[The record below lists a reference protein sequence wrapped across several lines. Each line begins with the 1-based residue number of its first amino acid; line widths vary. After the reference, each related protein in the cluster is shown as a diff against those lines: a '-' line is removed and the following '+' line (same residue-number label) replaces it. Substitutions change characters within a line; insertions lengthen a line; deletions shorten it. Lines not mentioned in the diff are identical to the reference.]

1 MMKKLTWKGFSAF
14 LLACALLPAPYA
26 GAAETVKA
34 GDVYVTATRVER
46 ELQQVPMSLTVMT
59 AEDVQKSGARTVG
72 ELLQDV
78 PGVQIQNDGSQGL
91 KRVSIRGE
99 DAFRTLVLID
109 GQKISEHKSMSG
121 SPLLVDASRIERIE
135 VIKGPA
141 SVLYGSD
148 AIGGVVNVI
157 TKKGGQKPI
166 EGEAWLGFNGASR
179 GFSEGMAIRGNID
192 GLKYSF
198 SGSHSDQGNIHTPDG
213 ELDNTNFRQ
222 TDVSGFVSY
231 DFSDHFTVGA
241 GIDYY
246 KGAFNSTAMEYVNDP
261 NSDFFVR
268 VPKWNRTKYY
278 TFAELKDVSE
288 YLSRVRFDAYYQ
300 KSEKDM
306 QNYVESGM
314 LKGSIVNYNGMSV
327 PLTDNGYVIMDNYAN
342 NIIRSKGF
350 SLQTD
355 WQLGDN
361 HFLVAGYEVN
371 YDKLNSVGRTDMDMK
386 MAFMPGMAADGFT
399 PMGPHMF
406 GKVGASNDFVT
417 DKFYDGNQ
425 LNQSVFLSMESQL
438 PADLTLTYGVRWT
451 HVKTELTRGDEYRT
465 GVAGMTYFAPDGTRE
480 MLGSFMGKPGAH
492 KQYDGSLSGGAP
504 TGDDS
509 ESRPV
514 FNVGLVWTGIEDLA
528 LRASWAQ
535 GFRVPNLTEK
545 YIGTAMGG
553 GTVWGNPDLDPETSN
568 NFEIGARWN
577 PGKTNLDVALFYS
590 DADDYIASVLLPN
603 SEEEYTYTNVASAKT
618 FGTELS
624 LNHSFDTSWGQ
635 FTPYVTATWMRRQ
648 YDDGDGWKTYDT
660 ATPAL
665 VGRYGVRYAK
675 ALHPQCDF
683 RADIFGRSQS
693 ATKYASKD
701 GSSDYEL
708 GGFTTANISL
718 GFDFGQNKEF
728 SLIAEVLNIFDKRYQ
743 YNNAIMEPGVHANVK
758 LTYKF

>member
-1 MMKKLTWKGFSAF
+1 MKIKKTTWKGLSAF

-91 KRVSIRGE
+91 KRISIRGE

-121 SPLLVDASRIERIE
+121 SPILIDASRIERVE

-148 AIGGVVNVI
+148 AIGGVVNII
-157 TKKGGQKPI
+157 TKKGGQKPV
-166 EGEAWLGFNGASR
+166 EGEFWTGFNGASR
-179 GFSEGMAIRGNID
+179 GWSEGAALRGNVD
-192 GLKYSF
+192 GFKYRF
-198 SGSHSDQGNIHTPDG
+198 SASHSDQGNIHTPDG

-231 DFSDHFTVGA
+231 DFTDKFTLGA

-246 KGAFNSTAMEYVNDP
+246 KGAFNSTAIEYVNDP

-288 YLSRVRFDAYYQ
+288 YLTRVRFDAYYQ

-306 QNYVESGM
+306 RNYVAQSAPEAS
-314 LKGSIVNYNGMSV
+314 
-327 PLTDNGYVIMDNYAN
+327 VIMDNYAN
-342 NIIRSKGF
+342 NIVRSKGI

-355 WQLGDN
+355 WQLGAN
-361 HFLVAGYEVN
+361 NYLVAGYEVN
-371 YDKLNSVGRTDMDMK
+371 YDKLDSVGRTI
-386 MAFMPGMAADGFT
+386 FNNNVAASPAMSIIINKDT
-399 PMGPHMF
+399 A
-406 GKVGASNDFVT
+406 KY
-417 DKFYDGNQ
+417 YDGSQ
-425 LNQSVFLSMESQL
+425 LNQSLFASMETQL
-438 PADLTLTYGVRWT
+438 PGSLALTYGVRWT
-451 HVKTELTRGDEYRT
+451 HVKTELTRGMEVADPYTGTMSMMGGMVTRPMFDYSGQIDE
-465 GVAGMTYFAPDGTRE
+465 
-480 MLGSFMGKPGAH
+480 KP
-492 KQYDGSLSGGAP
+492 L
-504 TGDDS
+504 GDDS

-635 FTPYVTATWMRRQ
+635 FTPYATATWMRRQ

-708 GGFTTANISL
+708 GGFTTANISF
-718 GFDFGQNKEF
+718 GFDFGQKKEF
-728 SLIAEVLNIFDKRYQ
+728 SLVTEVLNIFDKRYQ

>member
-121 SPLLVDASRIERIE
+121 APLLIDASRIERIE

-148 AIGGVVNVI
+148 AIGGVVNII
-157 TKKGGQKPI
+157 TKKGGGKPV
-166 EGEAWLGFNGASR
+166 EGEVWTGFSGASR
-179 GFSEGMAIRGNID
+179 GWSEGLALRGNAD

-198 SGSHSDQGNIHTPDG
+198 SASHSDQGDIHTPDG
-213 ELDNTNFRQ
+213 KVDNTNFRQ

-246 KGAFNSTAMEYVNDP
+246 KGAFNSQSMTMEGFSVE
-261 NSDFFVR
+261 
-268 VPKWNRTKYY
+268 VPKWNREKYY
-278 TFAELKDVSE
+278 AFAEGKDISE
-288 YLSRVRFDAYYQ
+288 HLSRVRFDVFYQ
-300 KSEKDM
+300 KTEKDM
-306 QNYVESGM
+306 TNT
-314 LKGSIVNYNGMSV
+314 V
-327 PLTDNGYVIMDNYAN
+327 PLGMAGMFGSEAYLVMPAN
-342 NIIRSKGF
+342 NLTRTKGL

-355 WQLGDN
+355 WQLGAAN
-361 HFLVAGYEVN
+361 YLIAGYELEH
-371 YDKLNSVGRTDMDMK
+371 DKLDSFGSSHGGVFRS
-386 MAFMPGMAADGFT
+386 GM
-399 PMGPHMF
+399 MGQLFGEYGMMF
-406 GKVGASNDFVT
+406 NK
-417 DKFYDGNQ
+417 DKFYVGSQ
-425 LNQSVFLSMESQL
+425 LRQSAFASMETSL
-438 PADLTLTYGVRWT
+438 PHDLTLTYGVRYT
-451 HVKTELTRGDEYRT
+451 HVKSELERGDVYD
-465 GVAGMTYFAPDGTRE
+465 YQKSAPDRVFNAADS
-480 MLGSFMGKPGAH
+480 LAPGE
-492 KQYDGSLSGGAP
+492 D
-504 TGDDS
+504 T

-535 GFRVPNLTEK
+535 GFRVPILTEK
-545 YIGTAMGG
+545 YIGTSMGSSS
-553 GTVWGNPDLDPETSN
+553 TTFGNPALDPETSD
-568 NFEIGARWN
+568 NFELGMRWN
-577 PGKTNLDVALFYS
+577 RGGLNMDTAVFYS
-590 DADDYIASVLLPN
+590 IADNYIASLPYIG
-603 SEEEYTYTNVASAKT
+603 SDYRYENVASAKT
-618 FGTELS
+618 FGAEAALS
-624 LNHSFDTSWGQ
+624 HTFNTSWGQ

-665 VGRYGVRYAK
+665 FGRYGLRYAK

-683 RADIFGRSQS
+683 WVDLYGRSQS

-701 GSSDYEL
+701 GANDYEL
-708 GGFTTANISL
+708 GGFTTANVAF
-718 GFDFGQNKEF
+718 GFDFGQKKEF
-728 SLIAEVLNIFDKRYQ
+728 SLVTEVLNIFDKRYQ
-743 YNNAIMEPGVHANVK
+743 YNSAIMEPGIHANVK
-758 LTYKF
+758 LSYKF

>member
-1 MMKKLTWKGFSAF
+1 MMKKLTWKGLSAF

-59 AEDVQKSGARTVG
+59 AEDVKNSGARTVG

-222 TDVSGFVSY
+222 TDVAGFMSY

-288 YLSRVRFDAYYQ
+288 YLTRVRLDAYYQ

-306 QNYVESGM
+306 RNYVATTMQIGPMSRQM
-314 LKGSIVNYNGMSV
+314 IV
-327 PLTDNGYVIMDNYAN
+327 DNFAH
-342 NIIRSKGF
+342 NIIRSKGL
-350 SLQTD
+350 SLQSD
-355 WQLGDN
+355 WQLGDK
-361 HFLVAGYEVN
+361 HFLVAGYELN
-371 YDKLNSVGRTDMDMK
+371 YDKLNSIGR
-386 MAFMPGMAADGFT
+386 ADVT
-399 PMGPHMF
+399 PPMGAF
-406 GKVGASNDFVT
+406 TTTN
-417 DKFYDGNQ
+417 KFYDGNQ
-425 LNQSVFLSMESQL
+425 LNQSLFASMETQL

-451 HVKTELTRGDEYRT
+451 HVKTELTRGEEISRS
-465 GVAGMTYFAPDGTRE
+465 GIE
-480 MLGSFMGKPGAH
+480 KH
-492 KQYDGSLSGGAP
+492 SL
-504 TGDDS
+504 GDDS

-708 GGFTTANISL
+708 GGFTTANISF

-728 SLIAEVLNIFDKRYQ
+728 SLITEVLNIFDKRYQ

>member
-1 MMKKLTWKGFSAF
+1 MILRQ
-14 LLACALLPAPYA
+14 LPQM
-26 GAAETVKA
+26 G
-34 GDVYVTATRVER
+34 
-46 ELQQVPMSLTVMT
+46 VM
-59 AEDVQKSGARTVG
+59 
-72 ELLQDV
+72 
-78 PGVQIQNDGSQGL
+78 
-91 KRVSIRGE
+91 
-99 DAFRTLVLID
+99 F
-109 GQKISEHKSMSG
+109 
-121 SPLLVDASRIERIE
+121 
-135 VIKGPA
+135 
-141 SVLYGSD
+141 
-148 AIGGVVNVI
+148 
-157 TKKGGQKPI
+157 
-166 EGEAWLGFNGASR
+166 
-179 GFSEGMAIRGNID
+179 
-192 GLKYSF
+192 
-198 SGSHSDQGNIHTPDG
+198 
-213 ELDNTNFRQ
+213 
-222 TDVSGFVSY
+222 
-231 DFSDHFTVGA
+231 
-241 GIDYY
+241 
-246 KGAFNSTAMEYVNDP
+246 
-261 NSDFFVR
+261 
-268 VPKWNRTKYY
+268 Y
-278 TFAELKDVSE
+278 T
-288 YLSRVRFDAYYQ
+288 
-300 KSEKDM
+300 
-306 QNYVESGM
+306 
-314 LKGSIVNYNGMSV
+314 
-327 PLTDNGYVIMDNYAN
+327 
-342 NIIRSKGF
+342 
-350 SLQTD
+350 
-355 WQLGDN
+355 
-361 HFLVAGYEVN
+361 
-371 YDKLNSVGRTDMDMK
+371 DKL
-386 MAFMPGMAADGFT
+386 
-399 PMGPHMF
+399 
-406 GKVGASNDFVT
+406 
-417 DKFYDGNQ
+417 YEGNQ
-425 LNQSVFLSMESQL
+425 LNQSVFASMETQL

-451 HVKTELTRGDEYRT
+451 HVKTELTRGE
-465 GVAGMTYFAPDGTRE
+465 E
-480 MLGSFMGKPGAH
+480 LGSSPNVGNTI
-492 KQYDGSLSGGAP
+492 LP

>member
-1 MMKKLTWKGFSAF
+1 
-14 LLACALLPAPYA
+14 
-26 GAAETVKA
+26 
-34 GDVYVTATRVER
+34 
-46 ELQQVPMSLTVMT
+46 VMT

-222 TDVSGFVSY
+222 TDVAGFLSY

-278 TFAELKDVSE
+278 AFAELKDVSDC
-288 YLSRVRFDAYYQ
+288 LTRVRFDTYYQ
-300 KSEKDM
+300 KSEK
-306 QNYVESGM
+306 NM
-314 LKGSIVNYNGMSV
+314 LNHIWSQDPSKGSMNYNGRDLEYLSMTSNV
-327 PLTDNGYVIMDNYAN
+327 DNFADN
-342 NIIRSKGF
+342 IVRSKGF

-355 WQLGDN
+355 WQLGGN
-361 HFLVAGYEVN
+361 HFLVAGYELN
-371 YDKLNSVGRTDMDMK
+371 YDKLNSEGRADVSIWADRGVTRTPI
-386 MAFMPGMAADGFT
+386 FQTINIPGRGPVTMPVF
-399 PMGPHMF
+399 GPN
-406 GKVGASNDFVT
+406 GKPVMETKQSELLVNPIT
-417 DKFYDGNQ
+417 DKFYDGSQ
-425 LNQSVFLSMESQL
+425 LNQSLFLSMESQL
-438 PADLTLTYGVRWT
+438 PKDFTLTYGVRWT
-451 HVKTELTRGDEYRT
+451 HVKTELTRADEIGR
-465 GVAGMTYFAPDGTRE
+465 GM
-480 MLGSFMGKPGAH
+480 GAFYTNG
-492 KQYDGSLSGGAP
+492 QIDGAP
-504 TGDDS
+504 MFDYNSAPNLETKELGDDT

-577 PGKTNLDVALFYS
+577 HGNTNADIALFYS
-590 DADDYIASVLLPN
+590 DADDYIAQVLTDKDA
-603 SEEEYTYTNVASAKT
+603 EEYTYTNVASAKT
-618 FGTELS
+618 FGAEAALS
-624 LNHSFDTSWGQ
+624 HTFNTSWGQ

-660 ATPAL
+660 ATPDL
-665 VGRYGVRYAK
+665 VGRYGLRYAK

-701 GSSDYEL
+701 GSTDYEL
-708 GGFTTANISL
+708 GGFTTANVAL

>member
-91 KRVSIRGE
+91 KRISIRGE

-121 SPLLVDASRIERIE
+121 SPILIDASRIERVE

-148 AIGGVVNVI
+148 AIGGVVNII
-157 TKKGGQKPI
+157 TKKGGQKPV
-166 EGEAWLGFNGASR
+166 EGEFWTGFNGASR
-179 GFSEGMAIRGNID
+179 GWSEGAALRGNVD
-192 GLKYSF
+192 GFKYRF
-198 SGSHSDQGNIHTPDG
+198 SASHSDQGNIHTPDG

-231 DFSDHFTVGA
+231 DFTDKFTLGA

-246 KGAFNSTAMEYVNDP
+246 KGSFNSTAMEYVNDP

-278 TFAELKDVSE
+278 TFAELKDVNE
-288 YLSRVRFDAYYQ
+288 YLTRVRFDAYYQ

-306 QNYVESGM
+306 RNYVNLADSAM
-314 LKGSIVNYNGMSV
+314 PFIV
-327 PLTDNGYVIMDNYAN
+327 DNYAN
-342 NIIRSKGF
+342 NITRSKGF

-355 WQLGDN
+355 WQLGDS
-361 HFLVAGYEVN
+361 HFLVTGYELN
-371 YDKLNSVGRTDMDMK
+371 YDKLDSSGWADMILRQL
-386 MAFMPGMAADGFT
+386 PQ
-399 PMGPHMF
+399 MGVMF
-406 GKVGASNDFVT
+406 YT
-417 DKFYDGNQ
+417 DKLYEGNQ
-425 LNQSVFLSMESQL
+425 LNQSVFASMETQL

-451 HVKTELTRGDEYRT
+451 HVKTELTRGE
-465 GVAGMTYFAPDGTRE
+465 E
-480 MLGSFMGKPGAH
+480 LGSSPNVGNTI
-492 KQYDGSLSGGAP
+492 LP

>member
-121 SPLLVDASRIERIE
+121 SPILIDASRIERVE

-148 AIGGVVNVI
+148 AIGGVVNII

-166 EGEAWLGFNGASR
+166 EGEFWTGFNGASR
-179 GFSEGMAIRGNID
+179 GWSEGSALRGNVD
-192 GLKYSF
+192 GFKYRF
-198 SGSHSDQGNIHTPDG
+198 SASHSDQGNIHTPDG

-222 TDVSGFVSY
+222 TDVSGFISY
-231 DFSDHFTVGA
+231 DFTDKFTLGA

-246 KGAFNSTAMEYVNDP
+246 KGSFNSTAMEYVNDP

-278 TFAELKDVSE
+278 TFAELKDVNE
-288 YLSRVRFDAYYQ
+288 YLTRVRFDAYYQ

-306 QNYVESGM
+306 RNYVNLADSAM
-314 LKGSIVNYNGMSV
+314 PFIV
-327 PLTDNGYVIMDNYAN
+327 DNYAN
-342 NIIRSKGF
+342 NITRSKGF

-355 WQLGDN
+355 WQLGDS
-361 HFLVAGYEVN
+361 HFLVTGYELN
-371 YDKLNSVGRTDMDMK
+371 YDKLDSSGRADMILRQL
-386 MAFMPGMAADGFT
+386 PQ
-399 PMGPHMF
+399 MGVMF
-406 GKVGASNDFVT
+406 YT
-417 DKFYDGNQ
+417 DKLYEGNQ
-425 LNQSVFLSMESQL
+425 LNQSVFASMETQL

-451 HVKTELTRGDEYRT
+451 HVKTELTRGE
-465 GVAGMTYFAPDGTRE
+465 E
-480 MLGSFMGKPGAH
+480 LGSSPNVGNTI
-492 KQYDGSLSGGAP
+492 LP

>member
-91 KRVSIRGE
+91 NRVSIRGE

-121 SPLLVDASRIERIE
+121 SPILIDASRIERVE

-148 AIGGVVNVI
+148 AIGGVVNII

-166 EGEAWLGFNGASR
+166 EGEFWTGFNGASR
-179 GFSEGMAIRGNID
+179 GWSEGAALRGNVD
-192 GLKYSF
+192 GFKYRF
-198 SGSHSDQGNIHTPDG
+198 SASHSDQGNIHTPDG

-222 TDVSGFVSY
+222 TDVSGFISY
-231 DFSDHFTVGA
+231 DFTDKFTLGA

-246 KGAFNSTAMEYVNDP
+246 KGSFNSTAMEYVNDP

-278 TFAELKDVSE
+278 TFAELKDVNE
-288 YLSRVRFDAYYQ
+288 YLTRVRFDAYYQ

-306 QNYVESGM
+306 RNYVNLADSAM
-314 LKGSIVNYNGMSV
+314 PFIV
-327 PLTDNGYVIMDNYAN
+327 DNYAN
-342 NIIRSKGF
+342 NITRSKGF

-355 WQLGDN
+355 WQLGDS
-361 HFLVAGYEVN
+361 HFLVTGYELN
-371 YDKLNSVGRTDMDMK
+371 YDKLDSSGRADMILRQL
-386 MAFMPGMAADGFT
+386 PQ
-399 PMGPHMF
+399 MGVMF
-406 GKVGASNDFVT
+406 YT
-417 DKFYDGNQ
+417 DKLYEGNQ
-425 LNQSVFLSMESQL
+425 LNQSVFASMETQL

-451 HVKTELTRGDEYRT
+451 HVKTELTRGE
-465 GVAGMTYFAPDGTRE
+465 E
-480 MLGSFMGKPGAH
+480 LGSSPNVGNTI
-492 KQYDGSLSGGAP
+492 LP

>member
-1 MMKKLTWKGFSAF
+1 MKMKKTTWKGLSAF

-121 SPLLVDASRIERIE
+121 SPILIDASRIERVE

-148 AIGGVVNVI
+148 AIGGVVNII
-157 TKKGGQKPI
+157 TKKGGQKPV
-166 EGEAWLGFNGASR
+166 EGEFWTGFNGASR
-179 GFSEGMAIRGNID
+179 GWSEGAALRGNVD
-192 GLKYSF
+192 GFKYRF
-198 SGSHSDQGNIHTPDG
+198 SASHSDQGNIHTPDG

-231 DFSDHFTVGA
+231 DFTDKFTLGA

-278 TFAELKDVSE
+278 AFAELKDVSD
-288 YLSRVRFDAYYQ
+288 YLTRVRFDAYYQ

-306 QNYVESGM
+306 RNYVAQ
-314 LKGSIVNYNGMSV
+314 
-327 PLTDNGYVIMDNYAN
+327 PPVIMDNYAS
-342 NIIRSKGF
+342 NIIRSKGL

-355 WQLGDN
+355 WQLGN
-361 HFLVAGYEVN
+361 SNFLVAGYDLN
-371 YDKLNSVGRTDMDMK
+371 HDKLDSSGRTDMTIS
-386 MAFMPGMAADGFT
+386 PN
-399 PMGPHMF
+399 PMF
-406 GKVGASNDFVT
+406 SIQTST

-425 LNQSVFLSMESQL
+425 LSQSLFASMETQL

-451 HVKTELTRGDEYRT
+451 HVNTELTRGDEYKKEMRT
-465 GVAGMTYFAPDGTRE
+465 G
-480 MLGSFMGKPGAH
+480 GA
-492 KQYDGSLSGGAP
+492 D

-514 FNVGLVWTGIEDLA
+514 LNVGLVWTGIENLA

-590 DADDYIASVLLPN
+590 DADDYIASVLTDSKEN
-603 SEEEYTYTNVASAKT
+603 IYTYTNVASAKT

-660 ATPAL
+660 ATPSL
-665 VGRYGVRYAK
+665 VGRYGLRYAK

-693 ATKYASKD
+693 STKYASKD
-701 GSSDYEL
+701 GANDYEL

-728 SLIAEVLNIFDKRYQ
+728 SLITEVLNIFDKRYQ

>member
-1 MMKKLTWKGFSAF
+1 MIKKLTWKGFSAF
-14 LLACALLPAPYA
+14 LLACALLPSPYA

-34 GDVYVTATRVER
+34 GDVFVTATRVER

-59 AEDVQKSGARTVG
+59 AEDVKNSGARTVG

-91 KRVSIRGE
+91 KRISIRGE

-157 TKKGGQKPI
+157 TKKGGQKPL

-198 SGSHSDQGNIHTPDG
+198 SGSHSDQGNVHTPDG

-222 TDVSGFVSY
+222 TDASGFVSY

-246 KGAFNSTAMEYVNDP
+246 KGAFNSTSIPNNVSGQEFWVN
-261 NSDFFVR
+261 

-278 TFAELKDVSE
+278 TFTELKDVSE
-288 YLSRVRFDAYYQ
+288 YLTRVRFDAYYQ

-306 QNYVESGM
+306 LNHIG
-314 LKGSIVNYNGMSV
+314 VNTLIPQMGAAMSMDIENGTYNI
-327 PLTDNGYVIMDNYAN
+327 T
-342 NIIRSKGF
+342 RSKGL

-355 WQLGDN
+355 WQLGSN
-361 HFLVAGYEVN
+361 NYLVAGYELN
-371 YDKLNSVGRTDMDMK
+371 HDDLNSVGNTTADGKMSFGMTNMPIAGYRTDK
-386 MAFMPGMAADGFT
+386 YYNGT
-399 PMGPHMF
+399 Q
-406 GKVGASNDFVT
+406 T
-417 DKFYDGNQ
+417 
-425 LNQSVFLSMESQL
+425 NQSIFASIETTL
-438 PADLTLTYGVRWT
+438 PYDFTVTYGVRYT
-451 HVKTELTRGDEYRT
+451 HVNTELTRGDEYKK
-465 GVAGMTYFAPDGTRE
+465 GFSYNMDSMPPKMEMYNGTR
-480 MLGSFMGKPGAH
+480 
-492 KQYDGSLSGGAP
+492 SGGAEL
-504 TGDDS
+504 GDEND
-509 ESRPV
+509 SRPV

-545 YIGTAMGG
+545 YIGSAMGQTEG
-553 GTVWGNPDLDPETSN
+553 VLYGNPDLDPETSN
-568 NFEIGARWN
+568 NFEVGARWN
-577 PGKTNLDVALFYS
+577 HGKTDLDVALFYS
-590 DADDYIASVLLPN
+590 DADDYIYEAPIDGGAN
-603 SEEEYTYTNVASAKT
+603 SMYKNVGKAKT
-618 FGTELS
+618 YGAELAVS
-624 LNHSFDTSWGQ
+624 HAFDTQWGK
-635 FTPYVTATWMRRQ
+635 FTPYASATYMRREFD
-648 YDDGDGWKTYDT
+648 YGNGVTTWDSGT
-660 ATPAL
+660 TPL
-665 VGRYGVRYAK
+665 SGRYGVRYAK

-683 RADIFGRSQS
+683 RADIYGRSQAGYEYMDS
-693 ATKYASKD
+693 LGETYEYA
-701 GSSDYEL
+701 
-708 GGFTTANISL
+708 GFTTANISL
-718 GFDFGQNKEF
+718 GFDFGKNKEF
-728 SLIAEVLNIFDKRYQ
+728 SLVTEVLNIFDKRYS
-743 YNNAIMEPGVHANVK
+743 YNSAILEPGVHANVK

>member
-1 MMKKLTWKGFSAF
+1 MKIKRMTWKGLSAF

-34 GDVYVTATRVER
+34 GDVFVTATRVER

-59 AEDVQKSGARTVG
+59 AEDVKNSGARTVG

-91 KRVSIRGE
+91 KRISIRGE

-198 SGSHSDQGNIHTPDG
+198 SGSHSDQGNVHTPDG

-222 TDVSGFVSY
+222 TDVAGFMSY

-246 KGAFNSTAMEYVNDP
+246 KGSFNSTAMEYVNDP

-278 TFAELKDVSE
+278 AFAELKDVSDC
-288 YLSRVRFDAYYQ
+288 LTRVRFDAYYQ

-306 QNYVESGM
+306 QNYVAEHP
-314 LKGSIVNYNGMSV
+314 VV
-327 PLTDNGYVIMDNYAN
+327 MDNFAN
-342 NIIRSKGF
+342 NITRSKGF

-361 HFLVAGYEVN
+361 HFLVAGYELN
-371 YDKLNSVGRTDMDMK
+371 HDKLDSEGSTYMDMHMPPMMSMDTRTDK
-386 MAFMPGMAADGFT
+386 YY
-399 PMGPHMF
+399 
-406 GKVGASNDFVT
+406 V
-417 DKFYDGNQ
+417 GNQ
-425 LNQSVFLSMESQL
+425 INQSIFASMESQL
-438 PADLTLTYGVRWT
+438 PADIVLTYGVRWT
-451 HVKTELTRGDEYRT
+451 HVKTELERGDEYKFGSNVMMGTQTNFT
-465 GVAGMTYFAPDGTRE
+465 GSR
-480 MLGSFMGKPGAH
+480 
-492 KQYDGSLSGGAP
+492 SGGAP

-545 YIGTAMGG
+545 YIGTSMGG

-577 PGKTNLDVALFYS
+577 HGNTNADIALFYS
-590 DADDYIASVLLPN
+590 DADDYIAQVLTDKDA
-603 SEEEYTYTNVASAKT
+603 EEYTYTNVASAKT
-618 FGTELS
+618 FGAETALS
-624 LNHSFDTSWGQ
+624 HAFNTSWGQ

-743 YNNAIMEPGVHANVK
+743 YNSAIMEPGVHANVK

>member
-1 MMKKLTWKGFSAF
+1 MKMKKTTWKGFSAF
-14 LLACALLPAPYA
+14 LLACALLPTPYA

-46 ELQQVPMSLTVMT
+46 ELQQIPMSLTVMT

-148 AIGGVVNVI
+148 AIGGVVNII

-166 EGEAWLGFNGASR
+166 EGEFWTGFNGASR
-179 GFSEGMAIRGNID
+179 GWSEGAALRGNVD
-192 GLKYSF
+192 GFKYRF
-198 SGSHSDQGNIHTPDG
+198 SASHSDQGNIHTPDG

-222 TDVSGFVSY
+222 TDVSGFISY
-231 DFSDHFTVGA
+231 DFTDKFTLGA

-246 KGAFNSTAMEYVNDP
+246 KGSFNSTAMEYVNDP

-278 TFAELKDVSE
+278 TFAELKDVNE
-288 YLSRVRFDAYYQ
+288 YLTRVRFDAYYQ

-306 QNYVESGM
+306 RNYVNLADSAM
-314 LKGSIVNYNGMSV
+314 PFIV
-327 PLTDNGYVIMDNYAN
+327 DNYAN
-342 NIIRSKGF
+342 NITRSKGF

-355 WQLGDN
+355 WQLGDS
-361 HFLVAGYEVN
+361 HFLVTGYELN
-371 YDKLNSVGRTDMDMK
+371 YDKLDSSGRADMILRQL
-386 MAFMPGMAADGFT
+386 PQ
-399 PMGPHMF
+399 MGVMF
-406 GKVGASNDFVT
+406 YT
-417 DKFYDGNQ
+417 DKLYEGNQ
-425 LNQSVFLSMESQL
+425 LNQSVFASMETQL

-451 HVKTELTRGDEYRT
+451 HVKTELTRGE
-465 GVAGMTYFAPDGTRE
+465 E
-480 MLGSFMGKPGAH
+480 LGSSPNVGNTI
-492 KQYDGSLSGGAP
+492 LP

-665 VGRYGVRYAK
+665 VGRYGLRYAK

-701 GSSDYEL
+701 GSSNYEL

-743 YNNAIMEPGVHANVK
+743 YNSAIMEPGVHANVK

>member
-121 SPLLVDASRIERIE
+121 SPILIDASRIERVE

-148 AIGGVVNVI
+148 AIGGVVNII

-166 EGEAWLGFNGASR
+166 EGEFWTGFNGASR
-179 GFSEGMAIRGNID
+179 GWSEGAALRGNVD
-192 GLKYSF
+192 GFKYRF
-198 SGSHSDQGNIHTPDG
+198 SASHSDQGNIHTPDG

-222 TDVSGFVSY
+222 TDVSGFISY
-231 DFSDHFTVGA
+231 DFTDKFTLGA

-246 KGAFNSTAMEYVNDP
+246 KGSFNSTAMEYVNDP

-278 TFAELKDVSE
+278 TFAELKDVNE
-288 YLSRVRFDAYYQ
+288 YLTRVRFDAYYQ

-306 QNYVESGM
+306 RNYVNLADSAM
-314 LKGSIVNYNGMSV
+314 PFIV
-327 PLTDNGYVIMDNYAN
+327 DNYAN
-342 NIIRSKGF
+342 NITRSKGF

-355 WQLGDN
+355 WQLGDS
-361 HFLVAGYEVN
+361 HFLVTGYELN
-371 YDKLNSVGRTDMDMK
+371 YDKLDSSGRADMILRQL
-386 MAFMPGMAADGFT
+386 PQ
-399 PMGPHMF
+399 MGVMF
-406 GKVGASNDFVT
+406 YT
-417 DKFYDGNQ
+417 DKLYEGNQ
-425 LNQSVFLSMESQL
+425 LNQSVFASMETQL

-451 HVKTELTRGDEYRT
+451 HVKTELTRGE
-465 GVAGMTYFAPDGTRE
+465 E
-480 MLGSFMGKPGAH
+480 LGSSPNVGNTI
-492 KQYDGSLSGGAP
+492 LP